1 MNKPKRKVAMLDRD
15 GVLNKNRGYV
25 GFKKDFKWI
34 KGAKETIKKLKQSKF
49 YVAVITNQ
57 SGIARGKYT
66 EDEFLKLS
74 SWIKERF
81 FANGV
86 NLTRTYY
93 CPHHPDF
100 GNQKYKKVC
109 LCRKPG
115 SLLFNQAQEDF
126 NIDMKASIMIGDKL
140 SDLVA
145 AKNAG
150 VGNLLLFSNNIN
162 SEFETIPSLS
172 AAMGRL

>member
-1 MNKPKRKVAMLDRD
+1 MLSKALFLDRD
-15 GVLNKNRGYV
+15 GVVNHDLGYV
-25 GFKKDFKWI
+25 HKSSDIVFIDDIFKLTKMAQDLNYLI
-34 KGAKETIKKLKQSKF
+34 I
-49 YVAVITNQ
+49 VITNQ

>member
-1 MNKPKRKVAMLDRD
+1 MLSKALFLDRD
-15 GVLNKNRGYV
+15 GVVNHDLGYV
-25 GFKKDFKWI
+25 HKSSDIVFIDDIFKLTKMAQDLNYLI
-34 KGAKETIKKLKQSKF
+34 I
-49 YVAVITNQ
+49 VITNQ

-74 SWIKERF
+74 SWIKDRF

-115 SLLFNQAQEDF
+115 SLLFNQAKEDF

-140 SDLVA
+140 SDLEA
-145 AKNAG
+145 AKNAE
-150 VGNLLLFSNNIN
+150 VGSLLLFSNNIN
-162 SEFETIPSLS
+162 SEYETSPSLS

>member
-1 MNKPKRKVAMLDRD
+1 MLSKALFLDRD
-15 GVLNKNRGYV
+15 GVVNHDLGYV
-25 GFKKDFKWI
+25 NKSSDIVFIDDIFKLTKMAQDLNYLI
-34 KGAKETIKKLKQSKF
+34 I
-49 YVAVITNQ
+49 VITNQ

-74 SWIKERF
+74 SWIKDRF

-115 SLLFNQAQEDF
+115 SLLFNQAKEDF

-140 SDLVA
+140 SDLEA
-145 AKNAG
+145 AKNAE
-150 VGNLLLFSNNIN
+150 VGSLLLFSNNIN
-162 SEFETIPSLS
+162 SEYETIPSLS